1 MLWRTDCS
9 KYRQFLFFYHVEIKW
24 LVRWC
29 FNQGEDN
36 YKVRMKYFQWWQ
48 PVWWQWEILH
58 VSTFILGFILAHW
71 MWLKGNA
78 GLQFLHQQ
86 NGDNIS
92 TYASHFKW
100 KALHSCKIALSCQY
114 TTEIFTFCLEHFI
127 KIPPHMEQNNYY
139 RLPKMWFL
147 GSWQCHLHLCTF
159 VFQISCLATK
169 FTIIWQFLQK
179 KNPDHTAPG
188 FASLVTIPLC
198 TSPGCCLC
206 SRMWLA
212 GSWSNLQLHTWV
224 LEQTHIV

>member
-1 MLWRTDCS
+1 
-9 KYRQFLFFYHVEIKW
+9 
-24 LVRWC
+24 
-29 FNQGEDN
+29 
-36 YKVRMKYFQWWQ
+36 MKYFQWWQ

-100 KALHSCKIALSCQY
+100 KALYSCKIALSCQY
-114 TTEIFTFCLEHFI
+114 ITEFFTFCLEHFI
-127 KIPPHMEQNNYY
+127 KIPPHMEQNEYY

-159 VFQISCLATK
+159 VFQIQSYLAMK
-169 FTIIWQFLQK
+169 FTIIWQFLRK
-179 KNPDHTAPG
+179 KLTILLQVLPALSQFPSAPALASALAAAWAAGCDWQALDQTPSFTRG
-188 FASLVTIPLC
+188 FWSRDTLFITLNSPQQDRAAAS
-198 TSPGCCLC
+198 
-206 SRMWLA
+206 
-212 GSWSNLQLHTWV
+212 
-224 LEQTHIV
+224 IVISSLTFSGWRKMML